1 IAFYNQVET
10 EMRLLGFLSDF
21 KDYASKIAENMA
33 RIAALLHY
41 FNGDEGDVSLT
52 AAEAAI
58 EISAWYVDEYIKLFS
73 KQQELDMVNTDADEL
88 YWWIKEYCNQ
98 NFLPYMRKNT
108 ILQYGPNRFRGRGK
122 VNELLSTLYSQG
134 KIKAAKKGKTIF
146 IQAMD
151 TWGV

>member
-1 IAFYNQVET
+1 
-10 EMRLLGFLSDF
+10 
-21 KDYASKIAENMA
+21 MA

-88 YWWIKEYCNQ
+88 YWWIKN
-98 NFLPYMRKNT
+98 
-108 ILQYGPNRFRGRGK
+108 IAI
-122 VNELLSTLYSQG
+122 
-134 KIKAAKKGKTIF
+134 KIFYHI
-146 IQAMD
+146 
-151 TWGV
+151 

>member
-1 IAFYNQVET
+1 QVET

-73 KQQELDMVNTDADEL
+73 KQQELDMVNT
-88 YWWIKEYCNQ
+88 
-98 NFLPYMRKNT
+98 
-108 ILQYGPNRFRGRGK
+108 
-122 VNELLSTLYSQG
+122 
-134 KIKAAKKGKTIF
+134 
-146 IQAMD
+146 
-151 TWGV
+151 